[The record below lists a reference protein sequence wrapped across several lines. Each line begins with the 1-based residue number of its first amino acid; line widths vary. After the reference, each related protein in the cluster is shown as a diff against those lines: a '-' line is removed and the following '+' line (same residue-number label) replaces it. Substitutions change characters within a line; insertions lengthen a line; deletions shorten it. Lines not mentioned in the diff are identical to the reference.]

1 MTVLITSAI
10 IADRKGRYILDPG
23 VTVSASGPVI
33 DASASVSGRSFYLKG
48 LLQATSGTGFVL
60 GNGSLDDS
68 NTTIRIE
75 ATGEIRSAGI
85 GLKALDGGVD
95 LLNLGQITTSST
107 ALMLKGGSN
116 TIENDGILRSS
127 AGTLIQS
134 SGPGDRID
142 NNEGSMRAR
151 LDVIVAS
158 GADFVFNNNASLQS
172 LSGRG
177 LIASGAD
184 AHITNN
190 ASLRA
195 AGNAVTL
202 SGSGAIL
209 TNTGTLS
216 SDKATAV
223 VLTGDE
229 AILTNTTRIS
239 GSRYGIEASGDGLT
253 LTNYATIRGNTALKV
268 SGDDAIVTTKAL
280 LQGKVA
286 LVISGNDATV
296 TNTNEIIGR
305 SETAAAIQISATG
318 ETAFTNRSMVSASS
332 GLAIT
337 GKSGSEHILNT
348 GSILGDV
355 RLGGGD
361 DWFSSLKGKVSGRVE
376 GGAGNDIYVVGIA
389 VDLREAVNAGRD
401 TVQSTISW
409 TLGANFEVLELKGGK
424 AIGGTGN
431 AGDNEI
437 TGNIA
442 ANRLTG
448 GRGDDHLTGGGGADL
463 FIFSRNQGH
472 DVIADFGIGEDRI
485 SIAKSAGITDF
496 ADLETHLSRDGGNS
510 LITFD
515 DGATIMIE
523 DVRPAALEATD
534 FLFA

>member
-1 MTVLITSAI
+1 MTVLITNAI
-10 IADRKGRYILDPG
+10 IADRKDRYILDPD

-48 LLQATSGTGFVL
+48 LLQATSGTAFVL
-60 GNGSLDDS
+60 GNGSLDHS

-75 ATGEIRSAGI
+75 ATGEIRSTGI

-95 LLNLGQITTSST
+95 LLNLGRITTTAT
-107 ALMLKGGSN
+107 ALVLTGGGNS
-116 TIENDGILRSS
+116 IENDGILRSS

-142 NNEGSMRAR
+142 NNDGSLRAR
-151 LDVIVAS
+151 LDAIVAS
-158 GADFVFNNNASLQS
+158 GADFTFNNNASLQS

-177 LIASGAD
+177 LVASGAD

-202 SGSGAIL
+202 SGSDAIL

-223 VLTGDE
+223 VLKGDN
-229 AILTNTTRIS
+229 AILTNTTTIS
-239 GSRYGIEASGDGLT
+239 GSRYGVEASGDGLT
-253 LTNYATIRGNTALKV
+253 LTNYATIKGNTALRI

-286 LVISGNDATV
+286 LVIAGNDATV

-305 SETAAAIQISATG
+305 SETAASIQITATG
-318 ETAFTNRSMVSASS
+318 ETGFTNRSLVSASS
-332 GLAIT
+332 GLAIA
-337 GKSGSEHILNT
+337 GNAGAEHILNT

-361 DWFSSLKGKVSGRVE
+361 DWFSSLKGKVTGRVE
-376 GGAGNDIYVVGIA
+376 GGAGNDIYAVGIA

-409 TLGANFEVLELKGGK
+409 TLGANFEVLELKGRR
-424 AIGGTGN
+424 AIAGTGN

-437 TGNIA
+437 IGNAA

-448 GRGDDHLTGGGGADL
+448 GRGDDLLTGGGGADL
-463 FIFSRNQGH
+463 FVFSRNHGH
-472 DVIADFGIGEDRI
+472 DVIADFGNGEDRI
-485 SIAKSAGITDF
+485 SIDKGTGIADF
-496 ADLETHLSRDGGNS
+496 ADLKDHLSRDGGNS

-515 DGATIMIE
+515 DGATITIK
-523 DVRPAALEATD
+523 DLRPAALEASD
-534 FLFA
+534 FLFV